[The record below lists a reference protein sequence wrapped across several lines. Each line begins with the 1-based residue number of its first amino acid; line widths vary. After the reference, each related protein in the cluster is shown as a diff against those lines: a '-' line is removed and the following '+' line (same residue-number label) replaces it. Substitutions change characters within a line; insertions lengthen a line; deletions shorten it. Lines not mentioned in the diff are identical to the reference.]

1 MNTIP
6 DLFWNTY
13 CSENTLDNLDQ
24 CKQPNFPD
32 LHAENVLYRYIKK
45 FHNELKFND
54 FLYYN
59 KYLKYKEKYLELKKK
74 E

>member
-1 MNTIP
+1 MKTIP

-13 CSENTLDNLDQ
+13 CSKNTLDNLDQ
-24 CKQPNFPD
+24 CEQPN

-54 FLYYN
+54 FKYYN
-59 KYLKYKEKYLELKKK
+59 KYLKYKKNI
-74 E
+74 